1 MNRLLI
7 LGLLIAAACQPNK
20 VSQSEINFIDF
31 PAFTNSILEN
41 MHSRSADVSKTFVLN
56 DSSEAK
62 TISSTDSIFWSKE
75 LELLRKV
82 DLEAPR
88 YRGALEISERNNDSN
103 SNLVFDRVT
112 TTDTK
117 LELQSIELYYL
128 EERSQVRKLELSF
141 KSDNFIANSNNQ
153 LTIWLNEYDDQLII
167 DSLITIGQAK
177 VLFQEERVYESHV
190 RRIRR

>member
-1 MNRLLI
+1 M
-7 LGLLIAAACQPNK
+7 
-20 VSQSEINFIDF
+20 
-31 PAFTNSILEN
+31 
-41 MHSRSADVSKTFVLN
+41 
-56 DSSEAK
+56 
-62 TISSTDSIFWSKE
+62 FWSKE

>member
-1 MNRLLI
+1 MSRLLI
-7 LGLLIAAACQPNK
+7 LSLLIAFACQQSK
-20 VSQSEINFIDF
+20 VSQAEVDFIDF

-41 MHSRSADVSKTFVLN
+41 MHLRSADVSKTFVLN
-56 DSSEAK
+56 SNSETK
-62 TISSTDSIFWSKE
+62 TIKATDSVFWSKE

-88 YRGALEISERNNDSN
+88 YRGALELSERNNDSS
-103 SNLVFDRVT
+103 SNLFYDRIT
-112 TTDTK
+112 TTDTN

-141 KSDNFIANSNNQ
+141 ESDNFIANSNNH

-177 VLFQEERVYESHV
+177 VLFQEERMYESHV